1 MGNNSQSRKWALV
14 INNPLEAGLDHSTI
28 KEILQRFSPA
38 YYCMGDEIASTGT
51 YHTHLFFYAPSPVR
65 FSTVKNRFPTA
76 HIEKAY
82 GTVQDNRAYIRKD
95 GQWADTDKAETSVPG
110 TFEEWGEIPP
120 ERAEKHPEMFRLV
133 QNIRDGMTTTEIID
147 DNPAMAFRVRD
158 IDLLRQTLTAEKYAV
173 ENRPLQVSYLY
184 GASGAGKT
192 RSIYETHD
200 PRSIYRVTNYRA
212 ARGVSFDGYHGQEV
226 LVFEEFSSQIPIE
239 DMLNYLDI
247 YPLALPARYNDK
259 TACYTMVY
267 ITSNLPVEK
276 QYRSEQWDRPETW
289 RAFLRRIHTVIEYLP
304 DGSTVIHKKG
314 GFPYDREMK
323 KIPSTGGR
331 KTDHLF
337 QRMKRGLESVRD
349 TPHKRVLLAAYLI
362 GAVLVWLFRGVS
374 VRPRHLRHVFPRPGG
389 RYQPPAP
396 PLRRGRPPGR
406 PGASGDTL
414 GRQSGKGGLAE
425 SGACQSCGGG
435 PSPHSQ
441 AAGHGQSPADG
452 LGVRPLR
459 HTPGR
464 MGGQAG
470 QN

>member
-1 MGNNSQSRKWALV
+1 
-14 INNPLEAGLDHSTI
+14 
-28 KEILQRFSPA
+28 
-38 YYCMGDEIASTGT
+38 
-51 YHTHLFFYAPSPVR
+51 
-65 FSTVKNRFPTA
+65 
-76 HIEKAY
+76 
-82 GTVQDNRAYIRKD
+82 
-95 GQWADTDKAETSVPG
+95 
-110 TFEEWGEIPP
+110 
-120 ERAEKHPEMFRLV
+120 
-133 QNIRDGMTTTEIID
+133 
-147 DNPAMAFRVRD
+147 MAFRVRD

-314 GFPYDREMK
+314 G
-323 KIPSTGGR
+323 IS
-331 KTDHLF
+331 L
-337 QRMKRGLESVRD
+337 
-349 TPHKRVLLAAYLI
+349 
-362 GAVLVWLFRGVS
+362 
-374 VRPRHLRHVFPRPGG
+374 
-389 RYQPPAP
+389 
-396 PLRRGRPPGR
+396 
-406 PGASGDTL
+406 
-414 GRQSGKGGLAE
+414 
-425 SGACQSCGGG
+425 
-435 PSPHSQ
+435 
-441 AAGHGQSPADG
+441 
-452 LGVRPLR
+452 
-459 HTPGR
+459 
-464 MGGQAG
+464 
-470 QN
+470 